1 MSTYEATEV
10 DWCGQ
15 RKNTRTPQTRRM
27 SQANDDLLNYG
38 TGYPNTF
45 RNLTNSPRLLFSHQ
59 GPLHSINIL
68 QLFASPRHRSPPTSS
83 TRTTNGNRDTA
94 TTPPCPTTSLP
105 RTPGGLSPPPP
116 ASPYHGR
123 TTYMLSRSRTR
134 STTYS
139 VASARKKTKQPARG
153 QGTAESQGGC
163 GDVWQAHAGL
173 GLGSL
178 EISARRRAR
187 RLLKWEESNCRICYV
202 CLLWWLLGGVGI
214 FLLFWSCGFL
224 FLAVLGRRMGRK
236 TKKGTEFW
244 SRIFAT
250 RQDKKFMMVYIQEFA
265 DGRVD

>member
-1 MSTYEATEV
+1 MPTSRSMGGVVQKEEYPQEYEHIVTNAPIMDRDPEDGDFVEGGEVKDIDIKMSEAPKDKV
-10 DWCGQ
+10 I
-15 RKNTRTPQTRRM
+15 P
-27 SQANDDLLNYG
+27 G
-38 TGYPNTF
+38 TIAFNQYLTTF
-45 RNLTNSPRLLFSHQ
+45 CIT
-59 GPLHSINIL
+59 
-68 QLFASPRHRSPPTSS
+68 RHRSPATSS

-173 GLGSL
+173 RLGSL

-202 CLLWWLLGGVGI
+202 CLLWWLL
-214 FLLFWSCGFL
+214 
-224 FLAVLGRRMGRK
+224 
-236 TKKGTEFW
+236 
-244 SRIFAT
+244 
-250 RQDKKFMMVYIQEFA
+250 EFA